1 MKHDDTKRLVTLGML
16 SALAYISVVVIRI
29 PMVSFLSYEP
39 KDVIL
44 AISAFLFGPVSGLC
58 VTAVVSLVEMVT
70 ISETGW
76 IGLIM
81 NILSSGMFVGTAAL
95 VYKRLHTLKGAVIG
109 LAAGTL
115 CMTAMMLLWNYLI
128 TPLYM
133 GVPRSTVAAMLA
145 TVFLPFNLVKG
156 TINAALTML
165 LYKPVAKGLRAAHLA
180 PESVN
185 RETEKKQGLSAGV
198 IIVSLLV
205 LITVVLLVLVM
216 WGKLGE

>member
-1 MKHDDTKRLVTLGML
+1 MKPYDTKRLVTLGML
-16 SALAYISVVVIRI
+16 SALAYIAVVIIRI

-44 AISAFLFGPVSGLC
+44 AISAFLFGPLSGLC
-58 VTAVVSLVEMVT
+58 VTVVVSLVEMVT

-81 NILSSGMFVGTAAL
+81 NILSSGMFVGVSAL
-95 VYKRLHTLKGAVIG
+95 IYKRLHTLKGAVIG
-109 LAAGTL
+109 LIVGTIS
-115 CMTAMMLLWNYLI
+115 MTAMMLLWNYLI

-133 GVPRSTVAAMLA
+133 GVERETVAAMLA

-180 PESVN
+180 PESKDS
-185 RETEKKQGLSAGV
+185 EKRHGLSAGV

-205 LITVVLLVLVM
+205 LATVVLIVLAM
-216 WGKLGE
+216 QGKLGN